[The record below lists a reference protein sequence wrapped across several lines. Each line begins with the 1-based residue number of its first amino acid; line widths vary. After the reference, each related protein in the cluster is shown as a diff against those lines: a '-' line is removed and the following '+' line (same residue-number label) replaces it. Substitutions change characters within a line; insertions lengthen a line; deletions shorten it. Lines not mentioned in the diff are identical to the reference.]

1 MNKYLLL
8 LLISISISFTPA
20 HAQNIGGIG
29 AQLFLDTMGGF
40 TMPCVQ
46 GMVKNSAADQNLK
59 ATDFIIKVNDVDC
72 RNKTMEEVIGMIRG
86 EIGTTVKVTVA
97 DTKNGKNPR
106 EYDLLRGYIGLQS
119 SSPNGMPAEDP
130 AVAFN
135 TNCDNEVAK
144 MKKSG
149 NTVIKTFPSD
159 CGNYFFNFD
168 VSKETYHIRIWAI
181 ADKNTDPKANKF
193 SLTAR
198 VFDNTN
204 EAAATQLT
212 NFQLTNGGN
221 LDAGQLDGT
230 ASFNKDGVG
239 VINVQLHDDTKKC
252 RAMYVVIY
260 K

>member
-1 MNKYLLL
+1 MIRYFSVLLVAIIL
-8 LLISISISFTPA
+8 SVNPSF
-20 HAQNIGGIG
+20 AQNIGGIG
-29 AQLFLDTMGGF
+29 AQLFLDTMGGY

-59 ATDFIIKVNDVDC
+59 ATDFIIKVNDISC
-72 RNKTMEEVIGMIRG
+72 RGKSMEEVIGMIRG
-86 EIGTTVKVTVA
+86 EIGTTVKITVA
-97 DTKNGKNPR
+97 DTKDGKHPR
-106 EYDLLRGYIGLQS
+106 EYDLLRGSIGLAGS
-119 SSPNGMPAEDP
+119 TPNGMPEPDP
-130 AVAFN
+130 SVAFN

-149 NTVIKTFPSD
+149 STIIKTFPSD

-168 VSKETYHIRIWAI
+168 ADKEVYHIRIWAI
-181 ADKNTDPKANKF
+181 ADKNTDAQANKF

-212 NFQLTNGGN
+212 GFQLMSGTS

-230 ASFNKDGVG
+230 ATFTSPGIGV
-239 VINVQLHDDTKKC
+239 VNVQLHDDAKKC